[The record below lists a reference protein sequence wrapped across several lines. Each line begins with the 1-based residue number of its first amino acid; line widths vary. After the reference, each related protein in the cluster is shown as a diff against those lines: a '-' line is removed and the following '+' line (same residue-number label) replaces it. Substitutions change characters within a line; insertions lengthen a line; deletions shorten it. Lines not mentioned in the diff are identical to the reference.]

1 MKMHEAKLIIP
12 QSCKA
17 AMGYALLVIDDRF
30 GGSTVTE
37 GSGSWKDDTGKLVI
51 EPVYVITIA
60 CTDSLVTMESLDAIA
75 DNIGRLGKQDC
86 VYIRYPN
93 GRVYLRDTK
102 DTWATLP
109 DGVEAVSLACDAAQY
124 PLVFGQFCRTKE
136 G

>member
-1 MKMHEAKLIIP
+1 MHEAKLIIP

-17 AMGYALLVIDDRF
+17 AMAYALPVIADLF

-37 GSGSWKDDTGKLVI
+37 GSGSWKDGAGKLVI
-51 EPVYVITIA
+51 EPVSIITIA
-60 CTDSLVTMESLDAIA
+60 CTDSLATMDHLDAIA
-75 DNIGRLGKQDC
+75 DDIGRLGKQDC

-109 DGVEAVSLACDAAQY
+109 AGIEVVSLDNPAALLHR
-124 PLVFGQFCRTKE
+124 PIAKTIGE
-136 G
+136 